1 MYDDGN
7 VDIISMWVCRQLEQR
22 RSRDQSLDSPTSE
35 SSWTLPPSFFLIFL
49 KCIAGVWC
57 HMKQKPLEIV
67 LAEEFL
73 FKYQKFLNLS
83 DNDF

>member
-35 SSWTLPPSFFLIFL
+35 SS
-49 KCIAGVWC
+49 
-57 HMKQKPLEIV
+57 
-67 LAEEFL
+67 
-73 FKYQKFLNLS
+73 
-83 DNDF
+83 